1 MYFQLFCEDIDNAN
15 VIFRTGPLATYLV
28 LAGTTLV
35 TLVYGLFLARE
46 QNVCYDCN

>member
-35 TLVYGLFLARE
+35 TLAVSSIFSTRTECLL
-46 QNVCYDCN
+46 